1 MAPENDA
8 TLSNPKVMETG
19 IKHLREN
26 DEVLDRLIAAHKPL
40 EFTAQKDYFYSI
52 YESIISQQL
61 TPKAADAILTKVNGL
76 FRNNYPDPH
85 GILSIPDEK
94 LRLQGISWA
103 KVSYLKD
110 FARRITDGELNL
122 SNFDSAPDD
131 KVVEELVK
139 VKGIGVWT
147 AKMFLIFSLGRPDI
161 LPWEDLGIRNSIK
174 NLYALEQRP
183 DGDTIRKVAIK
194 WHPYC
199 SIASLYLWR
208 AKDNKTQN
216 PPKRNIP

>member
-1 MAPENDA
+1 MASEHNT
-8 TLSNPKVMETG
+8 TLSNPEIMETG
-19 IKHLREN
+19 IRHLREN
-26 DEVLDRLIAAHKPL
+26 DEILDRLIAVNKPL
-40 EFTAQKDYFYSI
+40 EFTVQKDHFYSV

-61 TPKAADAILTKVNGL
+61 TPKAADAILRKVNGL
-76 FRNNYPDPH
+76 FLSKYPDPP
-85 GILSIPDEK
+85 GILGIPDEK

-110 FARRITDGELNL
+110 FAKRITDGELNL
-122 SNFDSAPDD
+122 GDFDSTPDD
-131 KVVEELVK
+131 KVTEELVK

-161 LPWEDLGIRNSIK
+161 LPWEDLGIRNSIQ
-174 NLYALEQRP
+174 NLYALEERP
-183 DGDTIRKVAIK
+183 DGETVRKIAIK

-208 AKDNKTQN
+208 AKDNKTRN
-216 PPKRNIP
+216 PPNKVTP